1 MITFGFSKQTNTTYM
16 ALATPQNL
24 DMDALR
30 RYGLQCQLISTA
42 ECKALCGVPAKREQA
57 VEIPRFDIKAALS
70 RMSYHNCCS
79 YDSFFLGDQDIL
91 SFQTCP
97 ILAIE

>member
-30 RYGLQCQLISTA
+30 RDGLQCQLISTA
-42 ECKALCGVPAKREQA
+42 ECKTLCGVPAKREQA
-57 VEIPRFDIKAALS
+57 IAIPRFDIKKALS

-79 YDSFFLGDQDIL
+79 
-91 SFQTCP
+91 
-97 ILAIE
+97 